1 MSGAYVFIHEGDVDH
16 AFSREKGLPLEE
28 LGQTS
33 RRAPLIHLDD
43 FRLAEIIAI
52 RLQQEAGL
60 SHDDCETFRE
70 FEAIRQA
77 NLSKEDIALAMEIDS
92 QNRPEWLK
100 PWVHR
105 ARQIVGQIRPFLQDD
120 KAAHQATAAEGS
132 RESPGIDATDA
143 EPEWSVPMTKTE
155 LTKRLVRGGVRGDG
169 VRPRKFENI
178 LKEEYGLERIKG
190 YQWHVRLDKMDP
202 ATRKRFE

>member
-1 MSGAYVFIHEGDVDH
+1 MSGAYVFIHEGDVDY
-16 AFSREKGLPLEE
+16 AFRWEKGLPLEE

-43 FRLAEIIAI
+43 FRLAEIVAI

-60 SHDDCETFRE
+60 SQDDCETFRE
-70 FEAIRQA
+70 FKAIRQA

-105 ARQIVGQIRPFLQDD
+105 ARQIVEQIRPFLQDD
-120 KAAHQATAAEGS
+120 KAAHQANDRPPAAEGS

-143 EPEWSVPMTKTE
+143 KPEWSVPMTKTE
-155 LTKRLVRGGVRGDG
+155 LTKRFFEADG
-169 VRPRKFENI
+169 VRPRKVENI
-178 LKEEYGLERIKG
+178 LKKRYGLEHIEG
-190 YQWHVRLDKMDP
+190 YLWRVRLDKMDP

>member
-1 MSGAYVFIHEGDVDH
+1 MSGAYVFIHEGDFDY
-16 AFSREKGLPLEE
+16 AFRMEKGLPLVE

-33 RRAPLIHLDD
+33 KRAPLIHLDD
-43 FRLAEIIAI
+43 FRLAEIVAI

-77 NLSKEDIALAMEIDS
+77 NLSKKDIALAMDIDS

-105 ARQIVGQIRPFLQDD
+105 ARQIVEQIRPFLQDD
-120 KAAHQATAAEGS
+120 KAAHQANDPPLAAEGG

-155 LTKRLVRGGVRGDG
+155 LTKRLVRGDG
-169 VRPRKFENI
+169 VRPRKVEGI
-178 LKEEYGLERIKG
+178 LMEKYGLEHIKG
-190 YQWHVRLDKMDP
+190 YQWRVRLDRMDP

>member
-1 MSGAYVFIHEGDVDH
+1 MSDAYVFIHEGDVDY
-16 AFSREKGLPLEE
+16 AFRMEKGLPLEE

-43 FRLAEIIAI
+43 FRLAEIVAI

-60 SHDDCETFRE
+60 SQDDCETFRE

-77 NLSKEDIALAMEIDS
+77 NLSKEDIALAMDIDS

-105 ARQIVGQIRPFLQDD
+105 ARQIVEQIRPFLQDD
-120 KAAHQATAAEGS
+120 KAEHQANGPPPAAEGS

-143 EPEWSVPMTKTE
+143 EPEWSVPMTKKE
-155 LTKRLVRGGVRGDG
+155 LTKRLVGNDK
-169 VRPRKFENI
+169 VRPRKFEGI
-178 LKEEYGLERIKG
+178 LKEKYELEHIGG
-190 YQWHVRLDKMDP
+190 YQYRVRLDKMDP

>member
-1 MSGAYVFIHEGDVDH
+1 MSGAYVFIHEGDFDY
-16 AFSREKGLPLEE
+16 AFRWEKGLPLEE

-33 RRAPLIHLDD
+33 KRAPLIHLDD
-43 FRLAEIIAI
+43 FRLAEIVAV

-60 SHDDCETFRE
+60 SQDDCETFRE
-70 FEAIRQA
+70 FKAIRQA
-77 NLSKEDIALAMEIDS
+77 NLSKEDIALAMDIDS

-105 ARQIVGQIRPFLQDD
+105 ARQIVEQIRPFLQDD
-120 KAAHQATAAEGS
+120 KAAHQANDRPPAAEGG

-143 EPEWSVPMTKTE
+143 EPEWSVPMSKTE
-155 LTKRLVRGGVRGDG
+155 LTKRLVRRDG
-169 VRPRKFENI
+169 VRPRKVEGF
-178 LKEEYGLERIKG
+178 LKKEYGLEHIKG
-190 YQWHVRLDKMDP
+190 YQWRVRLDKMDP